1 MANNNTRYQIG
12 NYIQDWQKKVA
23 MVKEID
29 QRGILAQYAEEGTY
43 KLEWHDFTPLDI
55 NVPLL
60 HEMGFETIKEKE
72 NPYHRDISLV
82 IRVNGKFYNIRGI
95 VYDDKSIWVFQ
106 GITILYIHQLQNI
119 IGIIEPTI
127 DLRILLQPL

>member
-1 MANNNTRYQIG
+1 
-12 NYIQDWQKKVA
+12 
-23 MVKEID
+23 
-29 QRGILAQYAEEGTY
+29 
-43 KLEWHDFTPLDI
+43 
-55 NVPLL
+55 
-60 HEMGFETIKEKE
+60 MGFETIKEKE